1 MFQRQS
7 TIIGAKTVR
16 WKDPACLISL
26 LHTREWKDF
35 AKEPAIELH
44 LEWSKLAQQH
54 LNTLYVLTQDAYL
67 RKISL
72 IEKQKELAKQ
82 SLQESENLFN
92 ALLQKAFKGELVN
105 SV

>member
-1 MFQRQS
+1 MQIKDQS
-7 TIIGAKTVR
+7 RGGTMDIINVGIIKKIIIPVPPIT
-16 WKDPACLISL
+16 LQNQ
-26 LHTREWKDF
+26 F
-35 AKEPAIELH
+35 AE
-44 LEWSKLAQQH
+44 
-54 LNTLYVLTQDAYL
+54 
-67 RKISL
+67 KISL

>member
-1 MFQRQS
+1 MNPFF
-7 TIIGAKTVR
+7 
-16 WKDPACLISL
+16 L
-26 LHTREWKDF
+26 LHTLVSENSKRKLLSIASKGGATREALTKEDIEKYTIPLPPITLQNQF
-35 AKEPAIELH
+35 AE
-44 LEWSKLAQQH
+44 
-54 LNTLYVLTQDAYL
+54 
-67 RKISL
+67 KISL

>member
-1 MFQRQS
+1 MTGSAGQKRVH
-7 TIIGAKTVR
+7 A
-16 WKDPACLISL
+16 
-26 LHTREWKDF
+26 DF
-35 AKEPAIELH
+35 FSRYKVALPPI
-44 LEWSKLAQQH
+44 
-54 LNTLYVLTQDAYL
+54 TLQNQFAE
-67 RKISL
+67 KIFL